1 MVPKLKSPGNVMN
14 CPENQTK
21 FKPPPHPAVGCFRAH
36 NFKSRG
42 ISSTAEKIDTLLI
55 KPSLHSPGRGSF
67 REHDFK
73 VTKFKNVS
81 RECNYPERLHYKY
94 RG

>member
-1 MVPKLKSPGNVMN
+1 MSLTAQKVKKNL
-14 CPENQTK
+14 T
-21 FKPPPHPAVGCFRAH
+21 PPPHPAVGCFRAH

-42 ISSTAEKIDTLLI
+42 ISSTAEKIDTLLV

-81 RECNYPERLHYKY
+81 RNAIILSDYTTNIAGEA
-94 RG
+94 G